1 MAGKGDGWPS
11 ETSCA
16 TSVLHTFFATF
27 HPQPGETVSSSSELP
42 SSLDW
47 LIDPVSKETFFNKYW
62 EKQPLVVRRNK
73 KDYFGSLLS
82 LDEVDRAITTL
93 NLTYP
98 NIALKNANREVKAA
112 DYTRNGALDVTSV
125 YQLFSEGS
133 TIVLAFL
140 DDVIPTLT
148 SLCRSLET
156 ELNFPLQM
164 NAYLTPA
171 RAQGARHHYDTH
183 DVFVLQMVGSK
194 RWTMYGTPVELPL
207 SGQDFDS
214 TIHEQGASTMEFELE
229 PGDLAYIP
237 RGVVHDA
244 RSSEI
249 LSLHL
254 TLGILCYRWAD
265 FLLELVADASLK
277 DPAFRKA
284 LPPGFGRE
292 GFDGRHAKETLE
304 KLLQRLAAGSDSD
317 SILSRFSDQWISACP
332 PVLRGQM
339 DQITLIDQ
347 VKIDSVVGA
356 RPSVVSR
363 IRTDSSSASIYVFG
377 RKITFPVHAAEA
389 VRFALSHPRFSVRD
403 LPGNLDDNGKLVLVR
418 RLIREGLVLAL
429 AI

>member
-1 MAGKGDGWPS
+1 M
-11 ETSCA
+11 
-16 TSVLHTFFATF
+16 
-27 HPQPGETVSSSSELP
+27 SSASELP
-42 SSLDW
+42 PSLDW
-47 LIDPVSKETFFNKYW
+47 LIHPVPKETFFNQYW
-62 EKQPLVVRRNK
+62 ETHPLVVRRGK
-73 KDYFGSLLS
+73 KDYFGSLFS

-93 NLTYP
+93 NLAYP
-98 NIALKNANREVKAA
+98 NIALKNANREVNAA
-112 DYTRNGALDVTSV
+112 DYTRNGALDVASV

-140 DDVIPTLT
+140 DTVIPTLT
-148 SLCRSLET
+148 SLCRRLET
-156 ELNFPLQM
+156 ELNFPMQM

-183 DVFVLQMVGSK
+183 DVFVLQIVGSK

-214 TIHEQGASTMEFELE
+214 KIHEQGASTMEFELE

-244 RSSEI
+244 RSSED
-249 LSLHL
+249 LSLHI

-265 FLLELVADASLK
+265 FLLELVADASMK

-284 LPPGFGRE
+284 LPPGFARE
-292 GFDGRHAKETLE
+292 GFDAGQAKETLQD
-304 KLLQRLAAGSDSD
+304 LLHRLATRSDGD

-339 DQITLIDQ
+339 DQIALVDQ
-347 VKIDSVVGA
+347 LRLDSVVGA

-363 IRTDSSSASIYVFG
+363 IRADAASASIYAFG
-377 RKITFPVHAAEA
+377 RKISFPAHGTEA
-389 VRFALSHPRFSVRD
+389 VRFALSQSRFSVRD
-403 LPGNLDDNGKLVLVR
+403 LPGNLDDQGKLVLVR
-418 RLIREGLVLAL
+418 RLVREGLMLVLA
-429 AI
+429 I